1 LETEKLIL
9 EGLFSSILSQFKK
22 YNPSGNMK
30 FNNLGFF
37 LGLTYFIGKSPS
49 HFSSAKFYSKC
60 FGLLWVELAVSKIR
74 MGLTE

>member
-1 LETEKLIL
+1 
-9 EGLFSSILSQFKK
+9 
-22 YNPSGNMK
+22 MK